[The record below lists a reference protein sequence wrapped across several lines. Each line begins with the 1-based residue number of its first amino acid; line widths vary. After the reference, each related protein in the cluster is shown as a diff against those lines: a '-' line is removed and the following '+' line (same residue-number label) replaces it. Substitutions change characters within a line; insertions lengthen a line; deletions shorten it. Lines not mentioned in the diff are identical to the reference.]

1 MTLVKIE
8 VTKEEVDEAVRKFEE
23 DERWNEANPS
33 KHHLIATI
41 TDLVIRLEKLKDEI
55 RGS

>member
-1 MTLVKIE
+1 MISVKIE

-33 KHHLIATI
+33 KHCLIVSI
-41 TDLVIRLEKLKDEI
+41 TDTIIRLEKLKDEI
-55 RGS
+55 RGL